1 MSVPIDGQRGTA
13 GLGGWWIDHKEAKE
27 YARQEEWWKATLS
40 DGTHVLEQQYDQTGP
55 NDKPFWL
62 FKNGDMY
69 LGPWTKDDDGNITE
83 EGLGI
88 TYNNRPKHVD
98 GKCYLGHFKQGMC
111 HGFGRSFWVTASP
124 IWKNNHLPGSE
135 ITATAAPGKKRTK
148 GLPYEYVGR
157 YTKNIKDDA
166 HATVTL
172 KDGTKKSGAW
182 KHGKPIVCTSWW
194 QDHRDEEQDNHDENS
209 VVTEAD
215 SIAVAATTAEKARE
229 EEEETTAVI
238 ATAAG
243 TAREEEE
250 ETTKKPAPVETGK
263 VAAVPAAT
271 TTTKET
277 LKHNRECEPRVAA
290 VEKKQHHAKAASS
303 RKKESKQ
310 TATTEVASAQAKSKR
325 ERRSTA
331 GTQNKKKEQ
340 AVKKAK
346 LEHTCEDER
355 KREPIVKQEEEE
367 DEDED
372 NEDLD
377 GSDKILNIARIL
389 ERDAIGCGAARSE
402 MTMYAKNLVTIG
414 CHSIEFI
421 RLHCEDQDVDG
432 WDWMKP
438 MHRKAFKKWLMRN
451 KKSIVESTTDHGI
464 RV

>member
-1 MSVPIDGQRGTA
+1 MSVPIDGQRGTG
-13 GLGGWWIDHKEAKE
+13 GLGGWWIDRDDAKD
-27 YARQEEWWKATLS
+27 YARQEEWWKATLP
-40 DGTHVLEQQYDQTGP
+40 DGTHVVEQQYDQTGP

-69 LGPWTKDDDGNITE
+69 LGPWTTDDDGNITE
-83 EGLGI
+83 DGLGI

-98 GKCYLGHFKQGMC
+98 GKCYLGHFKNGMC

-135 ITATAAPGKKRTK
+135 ITATAPGKKRTK

-157 YTKNIKDDA
+157 YTKNSKDDA

-194 QDHRDEEQDNHDENS
+194 KDHRDEEQDNHDENS

-215 SIAVAATTAEKARE
+215 SIPVA
-229 EEEETTAVI
+229 

-250 ETTKKPAPVETGK
+250 ETTAKPAPVETGK
-263 VAAVPAAT
+263 VAAVAA
-271 TTTKET
+271 TTKET
-277 LKHNRECEPRVAA
+277 LKRNRECEPRVAA
-290 VEKKQHHAKAASS
+290 VEKKQHANDLSATS
-303 RKKESKQ
+303 RKKESKR

-331 GTQNKKKEQ
+331 GTHNKKKEQ
-340 AVKKAK
+340 AAKKAK

-355 KREPIVKQEEEE
+355 KRKPIVKQEEEK

-372 NEDLD
+372 NAYLN
-377 GSDKILNIARIL
+377 GSDKILNIAKIL
-389 ERDAIGCGAARSE
+389 ERDAIGCGAERSE
-402 MTMYAKNLVTIG
+402 MKMYAKNLVTIG

-421 RLHCEDQDVDG
+421 KLHCEDQDVDR
-432 WDWMKP
+432 WNWMKP
-438 MHRKAFKKWLMRN
+438 MHRKAFKKWLVRN
-451 KKSIVESTTDHGI
+451 KDKIVESTTDHGI

>member
-250 ETTKKPAPVETGK
+250 ETTKKPAPVEMGK
-263 VAAVPAAT
+263 VAAVAAT
-271 TTTKET
+271 TTTET
-277 LKHNRECEPRVAA
+277 LKRNRECEPRVAA